1 MSKRVRGEIM
11 GLYEAFS
18 FSTAIAVLERYVQE
32 DLSAFYLDVIKN
44 RLYLPPRSDPL
55 RQSAIATLQSIC
67 VDLLALTRPIA
78 PYLAAEVAEHY
89 GQQDDPPPL
98 KHPFSNRDEEGL
110 QATWAGLRTARSQT
124 HQFIQTLIS
133 QG

>member
-1 MSKRVRGEIM
+1 M

-55 RQSAIATLQSIC
+55 RQSVIATLQSIC

-89 GQQDDPPPL
+89 EQQDDPSPL
-98 KHPFSNRDEEGL
+98 KHPSSSNRDEEGL